1 MKIKSG
7 EYLIY
12 PAIGLCVIE
21 SWTQWMAAASTS
33 FSMNDSSVVTNIII
47 SVLFT
52 FTGKGSL
59 IGPQASIVKGDVN
72 GWTFI
77 ILENV
82 FMIIGL
88 ILEMKTT
95 SLISEKS
102 VKKIVIILL
111 MISGI
116 ALIINNI

>member
-1 MKIKSG
+1 MYSIMGIINKVVVINAIK
-7 EYLIY
+7 LM
-12 PAIGLCVIE
+12 P
-21 SWTQWMAAASTS
+21 
-33 FSMNDSSVVTNIII
+33 
-47 SVLFT
+47 
-52 FTGKGSL
+52 
-59 IGPQASIVKGDVN
+59 
-72 GWTFI
+72 
-77 ILENV
+77 

-88 ILEMKTT
+88 ILGMKNT